1 MAEPSLRG
9 LGAAAA
15 GALALLAGCIAE
27 TALPTIPHARSAGVA
42 HGRPG
47 ILRLDGTCVR
57 LETTSKH
64 YLVVWPHG
72 AALDYSASPPAVTDG
87 QGGSARIG
95 ERVTLEGA
103 EYARRSFPTS
113 RKTAGIIRRCG
124 GSLFVSYG
132 FVRS

>member
-1 MAEPSLRG
+1 MAEPSLPCLRP
-9 LGAAAA
+9 AAAA
-15 GALALLAGCIAE
+15 TLALLAGCIAE
-27 TALPTIPHARSAGVA
+27 TALPTIADARSSGIA

-47 ILRLDGTCVR
+47 ILRLDGNCVR
-57 LETTSKH
+57 LETMSGL

-72 AALDYSASPPAVTDG
+72 AAVDYSASPPAVTDG
-87 QGGSARIG
+87 QGGSARTG

-103 EYARRSFPTS
+103 EYRRGSFPTS

-124 GSLFVSYG
+124 GPLFVTYG